1 MAISEALVSA
11 LLSGGLTI
19 TNCQIVIG
27 DNTQMGNL
35 LQSSSASN
43 QNHEEDLE
51 VDAKLQSEKA
61 VGIWKRLVEHHY
73 SHVEGSMY
81 VWDATQAEYGYMVY
95 ITSDILNL
103 KHPSSNRLQ
112 WRMFHA
118 LFLNARDMECVAKVS
133 VSNNINAYETSK
145 SWCDE
150 AKKLKRLLID

>member
-1 MAISEALVSA
+1 MALEEALVSA
-11 LLSGGLTI
+11 ILSGSLTI

-35 LQSSSASN
+35 MQSSSASK

-61 VGIWKRLVEHHY
+61 IGIWKRLVDHHY

-95 ITSDILNL
+95 IASDILSL

-112 WRMFHA
+112 WRLFHA
-118 LFLNARDMECVAKVS
+118 LFLNAEAMESVAKVS
-133 VSNNINAYETSK
+133 VSNNINGYETSK
-145 SWCDE
+145 SWCEE
-150 AKKLKRLLID
+150 AKKLKRLLMD